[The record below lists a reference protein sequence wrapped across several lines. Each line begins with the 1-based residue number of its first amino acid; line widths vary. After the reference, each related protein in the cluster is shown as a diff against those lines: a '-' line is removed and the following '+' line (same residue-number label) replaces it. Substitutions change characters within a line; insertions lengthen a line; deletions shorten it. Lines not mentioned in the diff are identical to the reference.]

1 MKTTTAEI
9 YEWGRRAA
17 SFPLAGKGSEGVTP
31 YPFALTARDRTTAYV
46 RQAPAASDQKDCRH
60 VGIDGLGDREAR
72 AKAER
77 SAGFLGRTL
86 KGSTG
91 RCDALKQGEIK
102 QVDGA
107 KLVAGM
113 EEQLLIAG

>member
-1 MKTTTAEI
+1 MN
-9 YEWGRRAA
+9 G
-17 SFPLAGKGSEGVTP
+17 AGERHRSRWQAKAQRLSRHN
-31 YPFALTARDRTTAYV
+31 PFALTARDRTTAYV

>member
-1 MKTTTAEI
+1 M
-9 YEWGRRAA
+9 R
-17 SFPLAGKGSEGVTP
+17 
-31 YPFALTARDRTTAYV
+31 
-46 RQAPAASDQKDCRH
+46 
-60 VGIDGLGDREAR
+60 R

-107 KLVAGM
+107 RLVAGM